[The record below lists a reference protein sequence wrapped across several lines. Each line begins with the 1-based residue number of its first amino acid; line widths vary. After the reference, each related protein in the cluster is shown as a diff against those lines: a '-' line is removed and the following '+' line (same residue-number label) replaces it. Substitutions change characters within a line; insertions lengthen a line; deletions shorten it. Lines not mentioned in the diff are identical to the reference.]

1 MNQFDYLIGE
11 AEPNKEAESM
21 KAVNDLAK
29 HPGIVISVDPEL
41 AEHMGAFVEDAMSEN
56 AAFES
61 RFDATATTDD
71 KAV

>member
-61 RFDATATTDD
+61 RFDVTATADD